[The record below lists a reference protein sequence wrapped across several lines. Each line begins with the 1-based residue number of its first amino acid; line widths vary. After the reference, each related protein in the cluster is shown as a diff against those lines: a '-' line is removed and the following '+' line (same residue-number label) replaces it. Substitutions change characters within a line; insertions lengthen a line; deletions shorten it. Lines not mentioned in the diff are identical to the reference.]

1 MKLILLGPPGGGKG
15 TQAKRIIEKLKI
27 PQISTGDLLRA
38 EAASGS
44 SLGKK
49 LKEYM
54 DLGKLG
60 PDDLII
66 EIIKNRIAQPDCAKG
81 YIFDGFPRTMPQAL
95 ALDKITSVDVAL
107 NIKVPDHEIVGRL
120 TSRRTCKKCGAIYNL
135 KSIPPMVAG
144 KCDKCDGELFQRDD
158 DNEKTV
164 MNRLNIYHTQ
174 TAPLIDFY
182 RKKGLLVEADCSG
195 TLEQNSALV
204 DRALAKWLK

>member
-15 TQAKRIIEKLKI
+15 TQAKRIVEKLGI

-44 SLGKK
+44 ALGKK

-54 DLGKLG
+54 DAGRLG

-66 EIIKNRIAQPDCAKG
+66 QIIKERISKPDAKKG
-81 YIFDGFPRTMPQAL
+81 YIFDGFPRTMAQAQAL
-95 ALDKITSVDVAL
+95 DLFAKVDVVL
-107 NIKVPDHEIVGRL
+107 NLKVADGEIVGRL

-135 KSIPPMVAG
+135 KNIPPKVSG
-144 KCDKCDGELFQRDD
+144 KCDKCSGPLFQRDD

-164 MNRLNIYHTQ
+164 MNRLKIYHEQ

-182 RKKGLLVEADCSG
+182 KHKGQLIEVDCSG
-195 TLEQNSALV
+195 SLAQNSAAV
-204 DRALAKWLK
+204 DKALHAWMK

>member
-49 LKEYM
+49 LKKYM
-54 DLGKLG
+54 DIGKLG

-66 EIIKNRIAQPDCAKG
+66 DIIKNRIAQPDCSRG

-135 KSIPPMVAG
+135 KSIPPKVAG
-144 KCDKCDGELFQRDD
+144 KCDKCGGELFQRDD
-158 DNEKTV
+158 DNENTV

-204 DRALAKWLK
+204 DKALAKWLK